1 MWSHNRTIPISMLIC
16 SLLTS
21 ASAQAKSRPT
31 PMNYTSRELIAKII
45 DSERK
50 IHDVQA
56 ECVFFDIETKWP
68 VMYFEWGYEGGKEFI
83 AGIGFVRADDNCGYK
98 VSEKVKYSSG
108 PKQHYYCFREDIQ
121 DGRREGQ
128 IKPLSVF
135 DSDTFRV
142 YMTPNSL
149 LGFGV
154 TCGVRQTFGEALQKA
169 QKVVVLKEPQ
179 ELDGHQC
186 LVLEATGIEDIER
199 TLDARAWLDPSRDF
213 RPLKVEIFYGAS
225 TNRKYERFKK
235 IFRKIY
241 EIKLTQ
247 ISGIWFPIEGK
258 RQTHDDAPRRIKVD
272 LESVRI
278 NRGIPP
284 EKFVIRFPPGCEVR
298 DDFRKTTYVVG
309 AEDHAGKDIS
319 PVVNIQLSKL
329 KRLAPPELMRM
340 IYPDSLVGTNLADLI
355 DPGINIDTGQA
366 DKAILACFWDMQQ
379 RPSRNCLRQ
388 LSTRAQELKARDI
401 VVVPI
406 QAAKVDRKTLD
417 EWIKKN
423 NIPFPVGMVQGDEKE
438 TRFSWGVKSLPW
450 LILTDRQ
457 HIVRAEGFAL
467 NELNDRIKEVAEAEL
482 SRCP

>member
-1 MWSHNRTIPISMLIC
+1 
-16 SLLTS
+16 
-21 ASAQAKSRPT
+21 
-31 PMNYTSRELIAKII
+31 
-45 DSERK
+45 
-50 IHDVQA
+50 
-56 ECVFFDIETKWP
+56 
-68 VMYFEWGYEGGKEFI
+68 
-83 AGIGFVRADDNCGYK
+83 
-98 VSEKVKYSSG
+98 
-108 PKQHYYCFREDIQ
+108 
-121 DGRREGQ
+121 
-128 IKPLSVF
+128 
-135 DSDTFRV
+135 V
-142 YMTPNSL
+142 YMTPTSL

-298 DDFRKTTYVVG
+298 DDFRKTRYIVR
-309 AEDHAGKDIS
+309 AEDYAANDIS
-319 PVVNIQLSKL
+319 PVVNIRLSKL

-355 DPGINIDTGQA
+355 DPGIDIDA
-366 DKAILACFWDMQQ
+366 DGKVVLVCFWDMEQ

-388 LSTRAQELKARDI
+388 LSTKAQELKAKD
-401 VVVPI
+401 VVVVAI
-406 QAAKVDRKTLD
+406 QASKVDENALD
-417 EWIKKN
+417 EWVKKYS
-423 NIPFPVGMVQGDEKE
+423 IPFAVGMVRGDEKE
-438 TRFSWGVKSLPW
+438 IRFAWGVKSLPW
-450 LILTDRQ
+450 LILTDRN
-457 HIVRAEGFAL
+457 HVVTAEGFAA
-467 NELNDRIKEVAEAEL
+467 NELDERIK
-482 SRCP
+482 R